1 MSDLRASRPSILL
14 VDDIPTNL
22 EVLAG
27 ALEHDYDLS
36 FALSGPEA
44 LELIKHNPPDLILLD
59 VMMPDMSGF
68 EVHRILREN
77 PLTHDLPVI
86 FVTADASESSE
97 LIGLNQGANDYL
109 VKPIQ
114 GPVLHARV
122 RNLLARYQLEKS
134 LRDSEETFSTL
145 AGVAPVAILRLDATL
160 DCAYVNPLWTSMT
173 GLSQDQSLGSEWL
186 SMLHPQDRPLI
197 TEQLLNCLGT
207 AVGFKREFR
216 IISLT
221 KMFWVY
227 GQAAP
232 IQHQSNT
239 EKPGLILTL
248 TDITDRKA
256 IEATLQKQEQQ
267 LEILISSMDDVV
279 ITLDTSSCIRTF
291 HCPPKHL
298 GFDTAES
305 YIGCDYSQA
314 LPTPLSTAL
323 QEVVP
328 LLMADPSPISREFTL
343 DTPAQ
348 GKHHFNAIFSPLLNG
363 SGWPTGFLCVA
374 RDITERKEMEQE
386 LERLATTDT
395 LTGVANRRRF
405 IDQAEIELRRFHRFN
420 TPVAL
425 LMLDLD
431 HFKQVNDTYGH
442 AAGDAVLCHLSRLA
456 EARLRGSDLFG
467 RLGGEEFSILLPG
480 TDLEGAADFAE
491 QFRQCVASSPANTT
505 SGNIPFSLSI
515 GVSIFMP
522 EDSSVESVF
531 ARADGALYRA
541 KNTGRNRVEIHNA

>member
-1 MSDLRASRPSILL
+1 MSDLHASRPSILL

-77 PLTHDLPVI
+77 PLTRDLPVI

-97 LIGLNQGANDYL
+97 LIGLNQGADDYL

-114 GPVLHARV
+114 GPVLNARV

-145 AGVAPVAILRLDATL
+145 AGVAPVAILRLDDTL
-160 DCAYVNPLWTSMT
+160 DCAYVNPLWTAMT

-207 AVGFKREFR
+207 TVGFKREFR

-256 IEATLQKQEQQ
+256 IEATLQEQEQQ

-279 ITLDTSSCIRTF
+279 ITLDTSSCIKTF
-291 HCPPKHL
+291 HCPPKNF
-298 GFDTAES
+298 GFGTAES
-305 YIGCDYSQA
+305 YIGCDYSQT

-386 LERLATTDT
+386 LARLATTDT

-456 EARLRGSDLFG
+456 ETRLRGSDLFG

-505 SGNIPFSLSI
+505 SGDIPFSLSI

-531 ARADGALYRA
+531 ARADEALYRA